1 MKILSLHEAGY
12 FSYVDRFDL
21 NDIYAGR
28 SEIPVGIML
37 MFLISRDR
45 SFTFRNA
52 SAQGKGDIGEPR
64 NILLI
69 NEDTYREYFRN
80 IRQLVKVFRE
90 KELYLWTVSG
100 EYHGTE
106 VEFTGVSH
114 ASAIDASYDKNKELN
129 LIPFLMTI
137 EENTFRYHN
146 YDGDLVDA
154 MQSRYGLS
162 IKKTVLALSRLK
174 KYPDIWEEF
183 TEGMTQDPF
192 RFPKDGAVSV
202 EGHTAEELFRST
214 KLKELGAYNYLI
226 YLREQPERALAD
238 LEKGLP
244 NLK

>member
-1 MKILSLHEAGY
+1 MRTISFHEAGY
-12 FSYVDRFDL
+12 LNYIDRYDL
-21 NDIYAGR
+21 DDIYTGK
-28 SEIPVGIML
+28 SEIPSGVKIL
-37 MFLISRDR
+37 FLIGKDR
-45 SFTFRNA
+45 RFSFEKAYCKADGDVDDPGYTVRIYEDQYRN
-52 SAQGKGDIGEPR
+52 
-64 NILLI
+64 
-69 NEDTYREYFRN
+69 YFRN
-80 IRQLVKVFRE
+80 IRQLTKEFHEKALEKWTIIGTYQNCKVDINGF
-90 KELYLWTVSG
+90 TND
-100 EYHGTE
+100 TE
-106 VEFTGVSH
+106 IGV
-114 ASAIDASYDKNKELN
+114 SYDKNADIN
-129 LIPFLMTI
+129 LIPFLMDI
-137 EENTFRYHN
+137 EENTFRYHSF
-146 YDGDLVDA
+146 DGDLVDA

-162 IKKTVLALSRLK
+162 MKKTVLALSRLE